1 MNTEKL
7 QKFSHL
13 SKEKGMRE
21 QQRASER
28 ALGKCVRKGKALLIY
43 LSDDQVQKCFE
54 NQFFVLFIVLFFF
67 LAKLSFFFQ
76 KSCSTYGYAFMF
88 CREYEKDDGLKVA

>member
-1 MNTEKL
+1 MCV
-7 QKFSHL
+7 FWVHVY
-13 SKEKGMRE
+13 EKGR
-21 QQRASER
+21 S
-28 ALGKCVRKGKALLIY
+28 LLIY

-67 LAKLSFFFQ
+67 LAELSFFLCH

-88 CREYEKDDGLKVA
+88 CREYEKDDGFGGGDGMRNE